1 MPEGFLGKLQS
12 ASGKDADWKTVE
24 EGGRI
29 LTLVPTVY
37 QQEYTELSECAGRWL
52 GYGRRD
58 VEMENSVTITA
69 VPPGVRTVVEY

>member
-12 ASGKDADWKTVE
+12 ASGKDADWNTVE

-37 QQEYTELSECAGRWL
+37 KQEYTE
-52 GYGRRD
+52 
-58 VEMENSVTITA
+58 
-69 VPPGVRTVVEY
+69 